1 MSAPAARRGF
11 ARGAAVVLAMLL
23 AALAAAVAVS
33 VFADQQRW
41 SHTVLHR
48 RDQVQAQALALAG
61 VQWARQILFDDR
73 RSTGAVDHLG
83 EPWAV
88 TLPPIPLEN
97 GEIRGGIADAQ
108 ARLNVNALGDT
119 GARATV
125 AHARLE
131 RLFRQRGVAPAT
143 VDAIADWIDSDDT
156 TRPGGAEDGYYSAQ
170 NPPSLAANAPIARG
184 VELADVRGVTAE
196 ALSALAP
203 FIAALPRATP
213 VNVNTAPPEVLAAIV
228 DEANP
233 AAISALVSNR
243 AQKPYTTVAEFRARL
258 PQGIR
263 LANEEALAVSSD
275 YFIVTIEARQG
286 GTFARARALLRRGS
300 DGWPAIVWQVV
311 E

>member
-1 MSAPAARRGF
+1 MKRKF

-48 RDQVQAQALALAG
+48 RDQAQAQALALAG
-61 VQWARQILFDDR
+61 VQWARQILYDDR

-97 GEIRGGIADAQ
+97 GEIRGAIADAQ

-119 GARATV
+119 GTLATLART
-125 AHARLE
+125 RLE
-131 RLFRQRGVAPAT
+131 RLFAQRGVPLAT
-143 VDAIADWIDSDDT
+143 LDAIADWIDADDAA
-156 TRPGGAEDGYYSAQ
+156 RPAGAEDGYYSAQ
-170 NPPSLAANAPIARG
+170 NPPSLAANAPIVRS
-184 VELADVRGVTAE
+184 VELADVRGVTAN
-196 ALSALAP
+196 AVSALAP
-203 FIAALPRATP
+203 FIIALPSATA
-213 VNVNTAPPEVLAAIV
+213 VNVNTAPPEVLATIV
-228 DEANP
+228 EGASG
-233 AAISALVSNR
+233 AAIAALVSNR
-243 AQKPYTTVAEFRARL
+243 TQKPYTTVAEFRARL
-258 PQGIR
+258 PQGVR
-263 LANEEALAVSSD
+263 LANEEALAVASD

-286 GTFARARALLRRGS
+286 DTLARARALLRRGG
-300 DGWPAIVWQVV
+300 DGWPLIVWQVA